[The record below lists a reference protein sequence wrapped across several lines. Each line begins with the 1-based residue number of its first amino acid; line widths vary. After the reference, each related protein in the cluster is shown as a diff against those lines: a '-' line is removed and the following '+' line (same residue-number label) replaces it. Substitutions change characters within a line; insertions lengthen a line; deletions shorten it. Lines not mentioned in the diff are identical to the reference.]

1 LKLQQLRYLIA
12 IADNGLNITAA
23 ANRLYTS
30 QPGVSKQ
37 LRLLEEELGVELFR
51 RHGRILGHAR
61 LITREVD
68 GIRSMARGLIDEGH
82 ADLDE
87 PLNSRLHIVATRQ
100 KGPLTRSR
108 QRRCASRLCDER
120 GVRDS
125 CGGRLAGD
133 DTSDE
138 GTL

>member
-51 RHGRILGHAR
+51 RHGRSLTEITTVGNQVLGHAR
-61 LITREVD
+61 LIMREVD
-68 GIRSMARGLIDEGH
+68 GIRVMARGLIDEGQ

-87 PLNSRLHIVATRQ
+87 PRNSKLHVIATRQ
-100 KGPLTRSR
+100 EGPSTRS
-108 QRRCASRLCDER
+108 
-120 GVRDS
+120 
-125 CGGRLAGD
+125 LA
-133 DTSDE
+133 T
-138 GTL
+138 TMRKRPF